1 MKSHEDMIDLKSLTI
16 CMRSLYSFSLIVLL
30 SFSIS
35 KVSAQKSKF
44 HHYDSLFHEVILVDF
59 DQAATYLE
67 EQKKYHKTK
76 SDKVDYWLNSMM
88 LNYKLNEFSTAL
100 EDGRMAQKYLSKSDE
115 ARYGTYLKLRSLIDW
130 KKGNFHQANQRI
142 LNAMDK
148 GELKQPIARA
158 HLSNIVL
165 NNFISLEEY
174 DSALMMA
181 NRVTRELNKKNIS
194 SKGKRTDQHKK
205 LYQTNLLSV
214 GNIYYYTSV
223 YDSALYYYQKAYDF
237 NQEDPVWSVHCLIS
251 IADVLTL
258 KGDYE
263 KSGTY
268 YEKILKILENQSPGI
283 SLAHAYF
290 NYASNFKEQE
300 KLSEANRYFRKAEQL
315 SSKLGY
321 DLILGLSFQEL
332 GEAFFNKGELDSA
345 KVYMERS
352 IPVLTQINNARG
364 LCLTYCHLS
373 RIFSKNGKQQE
384 SFRAVNDAKRW
395 MEEVNTLEARS
406 AVWTALYEYYDR
418 YGPVNL
424 ALDYFK
430 RSVEAKDSIEGLE
443 MQKSL
448 NSLIV
453 KYETEIKEKENQV
466 LRVEISEK
474 NTQIKRKEEARKFW
488 QGLIVFLVVL
498 LILIVIIGII
508 VLKMRRQKLEA
519 KERKL
524 VHANQIKTLLMHK
537 LDVADQAVKNAE
549 QVISELKSSKVNE
562 VEKKQNPEQLIES
575 MRTKKDWAA
584 FMVEFELIYSQFFS
598 ELKKISLADFTNSER
613 RMLALIKLGL
623 TNQEIADQVFISRD
637 SVKKSKSRLFKK
649 IEVPGTKIKPA
660 DFIRNIE

>member
-1 MKSHEDMIDLKSLTI
+1 
-16 CMRSLYSFSLIVLL
+16 MRTHHFFSLIVLL
-30 SFSIS
+30 ALSMST
-35 KVSAQKSKF
+35 VSAQTSKF
-44 HHYDSLFHEVILVDF
+44 RHYDSLFHEVILVDF

-67 EQKKYHKTK
+67 EQKKYYKTK

-88 LNYKLNEFSTAL
+88 LNYKRSELSKAL
-100 EDGRMAQKYLSKSDE
+100 EDGRTAQKYLSKSDE

-181 NRVTRELNKKNIS
+181 NRVTRELNKNIPS
-194 SKGKRTDQHKK
+194 REKRTGKYKK
-205 LYQTNLLSV
+205 LCQTNLLST
-214 GNIYYYTSV
+214 GTIYYYTSV

-237 NQEDPVWSVHCLIS
+237 DPEDPVWSVSCLMN

-263 KSGTY
+263 KSGEY
-268 YEKILKILENQSPGI
+268 YVKILKILESQSPEI
-283 SLAHAYF
+283 RLAHAYF

-321 DLILGLSFQEL
+321 DLILGLSLQEL

-364 LCLTYCHLS
+364 LCLTHCHLS

-498 LILIVIIGII
+498 FILIVIIGII

-524 VHANQIKTLLMHK
+524 AHANQIKTLLMHK
-537 LDVADQAVKNAE
+537 LDAADQAVKNAE
-549 QVISELKSSKVNE
+549 QVISELKSSKANE

-598 ELKKISLADFTNSER
+598 ELKKISSADFTNSER